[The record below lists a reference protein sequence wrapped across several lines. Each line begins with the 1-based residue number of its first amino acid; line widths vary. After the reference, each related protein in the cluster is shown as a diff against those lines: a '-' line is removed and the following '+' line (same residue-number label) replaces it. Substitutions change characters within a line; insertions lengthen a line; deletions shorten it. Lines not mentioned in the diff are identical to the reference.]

1 MDSFSDLYRNLFS
14 WIAVAAAIAAA
25 VLAVVLHVQ
34 RKHYAPRWRAA
45 MPWLAAVAAVSLF
58 SAAAY
63 LWQSDE
69 EGSAAELE
77 IFLSAAEARP
87 EVRPGGADPETYV
100 RILRQ
105 HLDRQ
110 PRDARAWVLYGR
122 VQTELDR
129 FSEAAL
135 GYEKALALS
144 PKVAKDPAVWCEYA
158 DAVAMTQGG
167 KLAGRP
173 RELVDRALALDLD
186 HPKAL
191 EMAGSAEYEQGR
203 YKEALGYWR
212 PLLAKLEPG
221 SRLHR
226 ELAAAVERTERLSGA
241 TPSPMEK
248 PRTK

>member
-14 WIAVAAAIAAA
+14 WIAGVAAIAAA

-34 RKHYAPRWRAA
+34 RKHYAPRWRAT
-45 MPWLAAVAAVSLF
+45 MPWIAAVAAVSLF
-58 SAAAY
+58 AAAAY

-77 IFLSAAEARP
+77 VFLSAAESRQ
-87 EVRPGGADPETYV
+87 RGADPETYV
-100 RILRQ
+100 RMLRER
-105 HLDRQ
+105 LERQ

-122 VQTELDR
+122 IQTELDR

-135 GYEKALALS
+135 GFEKALALS

-158 DAVAMTQGG
+158 DAVAMTQDG

-173 RELVDRALALDLD
+173 RELIDRALALDLD

-221 SRLHR
+221 SRMHR
-226 ELAAAVERTERLSGA
+226 ELGAAIERTERLSAA
-241 TPSPMEK
+241 TPAAAEK
-248 PRTK
+248 PRN